1 MIKAFFSFTKL
12 AAINLAAFLLH
23 ANGSIIPV
31 FSTGTVEV
39 INPKDKGLSA
49 ISKVILNKPL
59 KYNNL
64 VATGVSSRC
73 ELHQNG
79 TTYRLGSLTIAQWV
93 DDNNFFLNSGSAV
106 VCSEKEFSLVISS
119 RDSKAMFSGT
129 GTLILEVLENGGFK
143 IIPLEVK
150 GTITTSKG
158 GKMPLIGGR
167 MLLILG
173 NPTYYGDAY
182 DIDLMLLLRTSML
195 LNAFPS
201 ALPTFDKIGLAIYV
215 QELKLKG
222 KYDALIG
229 DAPTIEDL
237 EIWRFGSPEEN

>member
-1 MIKAFFSFTKL
+1 MIKSLFSTSIL
-12 AAINLAAFLLH
+12 AAIHLAAFLLQ
-23 ANGSIIPV
+23 ANGSVIPV
-31 FSTGTVEV
+31 FSSGTVET
-39 INPKDKGLSA
+39 INPKSSGTSA
-49 ISKVILNKPL
+49 INKVILNNPL
-59 KYNNL
+59 EFSNL

-73 ELHQNG
+73 ELHQNEI
-79 TTYRLGSLTIAQWV
+79 TYRLGSLSIAQWI
-93 DDNNFFLNSGSAV
+93 DNNNFFLNSGSAV
-106 VCSEKEFSLVISS
+106 VCSEKEFSLAISS
-119 RDSKAMFSGT
+119 RDSKAIFSGT
-129 GTLILEVLENGGFK
+129 GTLILEALENGGFK

-182 DIDLMLLLRTSML
+182 DIDLMLLLRSSML
-195 LNAFPS
+195 INAFPS

-229 DAPTIEDL
+229 DSPTKGDL
-237 EIWRFGSPEEN
+237 EIWRFGNAE